1 MSVPSNYRLTVVSG
15 LLLILVC
22 CLVGVVGCQGSQPVE
37 VSAAEA
43 VVVVDPLNPPAGRV
57 TRVWRS
63 GDSMVN
69 IGTEV
74 GVTDGDWLSV
84 VRGGKEVQLLEVS
97 RACANISYCRVA
109 TRENPIRPKVDDQVV
124 LEPKNLVNIHETPAE

>member
-1 MSVPSNYRLTVVSG
+1 MSVPSNCRFTVVSG
-15 LLLILVC
+15 LLLMLVC

-37 VSAAEA
+37 VS
-43 VVVVDPLNPPAGRV
+43 VVVDPLNPPAGRV
-57 TRVWRS
+57 TRVWSS
-63 GDSMVN
+63 GDSIVN

-74 GVTDGDWLSV
+74 GVAEGDWLSV
-84 VRGGKEVQLLEVS
+84 VRGGKEVQFLEVS
-97 RACANISYCRVA
+97 RARANISYCRVA